1 MQENRMREDIDDE
14 DEPDKI
20 VGDDAPDSDNSAPH
34 SKEELAKRARAG
46 FDQTTLL
53 QLRRW
58 LPRDGSEV
66 SPNVAAQCAKLLNR
80 TKPEHLDVINLAA
93 MFLFRIITDA
103 KWHVFLSPTKQ
114 GVLLAFSTPEAIAAF
129 SPALPKSEFQI
140 MTGAEIGAAIVDD
153 DEDAVKSIA
162 FDAVSIQNLKPSIAD
177 DRLMVLIH
185 WADSVFFERF
195 VAELDPNAPL
205 RPQAGAAKPA
215 DEDEGAYD
223 PTVLWHRAYVIGAIN
238 ADAATKA
245 EDLQLMAD
253 SEDRI
258 VLLSAP
264 DHVAEAV
271 IDGRVTPIS
280 LSAEEL
286 ISVLETQKTGLSVTI
301 GSDENNDHE
310 PTRHKVVAW
319 TQEQALRILNEA
331 RPRPGDVGFGEDNED
346 DDADDAEPEPPKP
359 ARAAPAPRKQP
370 AASSSANPAS
380 RKPPRQ

>member
-1 MQENRMREDIDDE
+1 MREDIDDE
-14 DEPDKI
+14 DEPDQI
-20 VGDDAPDSDNSAPH
+20 VGDDAPDSQNAPL

-46 FDQTTLL
+46 FDQSTLL

-58 LPRDGSEV
+58 LPRNGTEV
-66 SPNVAAQCAKLLNR
+66 SPNVAAQCARLLNR
-80 TKPEHLDVINLAA
+80 TKVEHLDVVNLAA
-93 MFLFRIITDA
+93 MFLFRIIIEA

-129 SPALPKSEFQI
+129 SPALPKTEFQL
-140 MTGAEIGAAIVDD
+140 MTGAEIGAAIIDD
-153 DEDAVKSIA
+153 DEEAVKSIA
-162 FDAVSIQNLKPSIAD
+162 FDAVSIQNLKPSIAN

-185 WADSVFFERF
+185 WADSVYFERF
-195 VAELDPNAPL
+195 VSELDPSAPL
-205 RPQAGAAKPA
+205 RPQEGAPKPA

-223 PTVLWHRAYVIGAIN
+223 PTVLWHRAYVIGAVN
-238 ADAATKA
+238 AESATKA
-245 EDLQLMAD
+245 EDLQLMSD

-286 ISVLETQKTGLSVTI
+286 ISVLETQKTGLSITV

-310 PTRHKVVAW
+310 STRHKAVAW
-319 TQEQALRILNEA
+319 THEQALRILNEA
-331 RPRPGDVGFGEDNED
+331 RPRPGDVGFGEDVED
-346 DDADDAEPEPPKP
+346 DDDDAEPEPTTPV
-359 ARAAPAPRKQP
+359 RAAPASRKQQP
-370 AASSSANPAS
+370 AASSNAKPAS